1 MDGNLFE
8 ELSWYTNS
16 SELYGTQ
23 RARLLNQEQLTT
35 GRTHEAHNTVTNY
48 SSSSN
53 WSIGTKQEIYKV
65 MWGADQSGTTYEH
78 PKTAVD
84 AAKHTHRNGAKNGPP
99 IPPGCKK
106 QTDTVSS
113 SSLLG

>member
-1 MDGNLFE
+1 MAVGASASRLKYCRIKDTMTMTEGRQEGSTPEDHPAGGHEPPRSRDGWMDGNLFE

-35 GRTHEAHNTVTNY
+35 GRTHETHNTVKNY

-53 WSIGTKQEIYKV
+53 WSIGTKQE
-65 MWGADQSGTTYEH
+65 
-78 PKTAVD
+78 
-84 AAKHTHRNGAKNGPP
+84 R
-99 IPPGCKK
+99 
-106 QTDTVSS
+106 
-113 SSLLG
+113 